1 MAMKKSSVLNGK
13 VLIFVNTKTGMTLTA
28 WEKPDGSVA
37 AEMSAKEGLIN
48 QQWKV
53 EADGEETFRLVNE
66 AYGKALDVM
75 FMGQDNGTPVHL
87 WDKSEGATQLWK
99 MNAQRGGRCQLIHAE
114 SGRVLD
120 VIAMSEE
127 EGAGLQIWDATEG
140 ETQIW
145 KAVEKKP
152 EGAKKPAR
160 NPCAKKAAAAKE
172 PVAKEEA
179 GKATPATKAA
189 SKTATKK
196 CASRKTKK

>member
-37 AEMSAKEGLIN
+37 AEMSEKEGLIN

-140 ETQIW
+140 ENPDLESRRKEARRREETGQ
-145 KAVEKKP
+145 KTLREKS
-152 EGAKKPAR
+152 GS
-160 NPCAKKAAAAKE
+160 
-172 PVAKEEA
+172 
-179 GKATPATKAA
+179 GKRTG
-189 SKTATKK
+189 SERR
-196 CASRKTKK
+196 SG

>member
-1 MAMKKSSVLNGK
+1 MAMKKSSALNGK
-13 VLIFVNTKTGMTLTA
+13 VFIFVNAKTGMTLTA

-37 AEMSAKEGLIN
+37 AEMSEKEGLIN

-66 AYGKALDVM
+66 AYGKVLDVM
-75 FMGQDNGTPVHL
+75 YMGQDNGTPVHL

-140 ETQIW
+140 ETQVW

-160 NPCAKKAAAAKE
+160 KPCAKKAATAKE
-172 PVAKEEA
+172 PAAVKEET
-179 GKATPATKAA
+179 GKAAQAPAAK
-189 SKTATKK
+189 KRAT
-196 CASRKTKK
+196 RKTKK